1 MTTSIE
7 REVKLGF
14 PSAAEARHAV
24 IGLGARPLRARRL
37 QDDRLLDWPDG
48 RLREARCSVR
58 VRQEGDSALLTFKG
72 PPQAAT
78 MKVREELET
87 AVSDGTL
94 LLRVLER
101 LGLRVWFHYQKY
113 REEFEHHGVVVAID
127 ETPIGTFVELE
138 GDEQGIVQIAETLG
152 RAPEEFMLDS
162 YRGLFV
168 KAQAAGRGDSAT
180 DMIFDTP
187 P

>member
-7 REVKLGF
+7 REIKLRF
-14 PSAAEARHAV
+14 PSAAEARQAV
-24 IGLGARPLRARRL
+24 TGLGAMPLRAWRL

-48 RLREARCSVR
+48 RLRKDRCVLR
-58 VRQEGDSALLTFKG
+58 VRQKEDSAVLTFKG

-87 AVSDGTL
+87 AVRDGRL
-94 LLRVLER
+94 LLRRLEH
-101 LGLRVWFHYQKY
+101 LGLRVWFRYQKY
-113 REEFEHHGVVVAID
+113 REEFEHHGVVVTID

-138 GDEQGIVQIAETLG
+138 GDEQGIVQIAQALG
-152 RAPEEFMLDS
+152 RAPEEYVVDS

-168 KAQAAGRGDSAT
+168 KAQAGRVGSAT
-180 DMIFDTP
+180 DMIFDAQP
-187 P
+187 